1 MFLNCKQIVFVMLPV
16 ELFSSAER
24 LRLIEKL
31 FYVHFGELRVRAIA
45 REAKV
50 SPALVSDTIEILRR
64 HGLLKDGKVDFL
76 HPSVRA
82 LKIMLNAEKL
92 ESIKIA
98 QKAGALFKGCAGIG
112 LYGSWAN
119 GTNTN
124 ESDLDLWIKSEDE
137 GEEKITKIRRF
148 LKEKL
153 GLEANVILLTKKRLK
168 ELKEKDFVFY
178 CMLYNS
184 FLLWGEGL

>member
-1 MFLNCKQIVFVMLPV
+1 MLPV

-31 FYVHFGELRVRAIA
+31 FYVHLGELRVRAIA
-45 REAKV
+45 RLVKV

-64 HGLLKDGKVDFL
+64 HSLLKDGKVDFL

-124 ESDLDLWIKSEDE
+124 ESDLDLWIKTEDE

-148 LKEKL
+148 LREKL
-153 GLEANVILLTKKRLK
+153 GLEVNVILLTKKRLR